1 MNGVVVQNY
10 KGVIHKPCVLSRGGF
25 ENLKKYIRVTL
36 QHHTNW
42 SDLGEGVVFGKKNL
56 PLKILSILFDND
68 TRPPMNDLL

>member
-10 KGVIHKPCVLSRGGF
+10 KGVIHKPCGLSRWGF

-42 SDLGEGVVFGKKNL
+42 SDLGEGVVFGKKTY
-56 PLKILSILFDND
+56 P
-68 TRPPMNDLL
+68 